1 MTTEIDRARNRGSVF
16 VDGVNVWSG
25 TAEHVYEGSG
35 CGDGSDD
42 TIDGCDNCES
52 DCADGNCDSYE
63 GASLGSLKFRIP
75 LGAPAKGCVS
85 GFVWFSTDAPVVIS
99 KSLFQLLSHPSAAI
113 AESTSAGARR
123 IVCSDLRGRDLR
135 IENIANGVRITIY
148 ETALQKLE
156 HTWEITNVDGDNKR
170 IRLRKISRLGNVM
183 SDETYV
189 YCDGNWIRQ
198 DNISGLADELY
209 VENDFAEYG
218 DGCKR
223 EFRTTYDGDGMW
235 VKYVSTELSRIGECD
250 NAVLRETYREESTG
264 LNWNWT
270 AADYWDD
277 PASARHGRLRL
288 ITGNGRAWEYYD
300 YDALGHKVLEV
311 RQRGKAQVPDVF
323 PYVEANALFEV
334 RTVED
339 AFVTVY
345 GYAPFEGDAGHADD
359 AAKAREETRY
369 VVRSG
374 MATVIG
380 RKWRRYTRLCR
391 NGYEAIKEETWKAS
405 SHDSALDATSNS
417 YSYEIVYAQAGEG
430 TPLLMRGAVAESLD
444 ENGVLTQNAYSLA
457 GNVLRTETRKFCKG
471 NVYPVYA
478 VTEQDA
484 TYGNILRRAEY
495 MTATGAL
502 IGNEVSTFDEK
513 NRLRSTVYF
522 DGTFITNA
530 YSCCRLLWRQDRE
543 GRKTLRSAK
552 TGTDHLYNAEEDV
565 WIADVSTNGGYRVTQ
580 HFFDALGRET
590 STVVCVGTV
599 PGEAVES
606 DFIKHRDTKTQSES
620 VSEPL
625 SLCVKTEYPYGGSDY
640 SIRTDERGKVTISQ
654 TDILG
659 DAIES
664 IETIFTN
671 DIEVI
676 TTKNRTYL
684 GGGSSMR
691 REWPVGRAALCPP
704 QEYAWTEER
713 RFSDH
718 AQDGKRIDYVVTES
732 SDCGVVTNSVSTY
745 DLLGRL
751 VTRETALG
759 TVTCHYNGISYRMTG
774 QTFVAGNITR
784 ESVFFYDDCGN
795 QVGVLQD
802 GITTRADTSYETDIS
817 NITWR
822 VTTERTFGATTNSC
836 TITRERLTGLSNAC
850 RRHTIKK
857 VGRVVPNAPQTT
869 TESIVSFD
877 PETNIETGTI
887 ISSVSPTV
895 VKHSRYGIVF
905 ASETSGSVISN
916 SYDALGRIAS
926 TFRKI
931 GQGESLPYQSLTMPQ
946 TAIFSRLTHILT
958 LPTSL
963 RNLTLTICSAIA
975 PRQPMRLE
983 IKPFAHLMHLETS
996 FLNGAQP
1003 IPSATP
1009 TTPKTAAHHL
1019 RQHAMV

>member
-1 MTTEIDRARNRGSVF
+1 M
-16 VDGVNVWSG
+16 
-25 TAEHVYEGSG
+25 
-35 CGDGSDD
+35 
-42 TIDGCDNCES
+42 
-52 DCADGNCDSYE
+52 
-63 GASLGSLKFRIP
+63 
-75 LGAPAKGCVS
+75 
-85 GFVWFSTDAPVVIS
+85 
-99 KSLFQLLSHPSAAI
+99 
-113 AESTSAGARR
+113 
-123 IVCSDLRGRDLR
+123 R

-189 YCDGNWIRQ
+189 YYAGNWMRQ
-198 DNISGLADELY
+198 DNISGLATELY

-235 VKYVSTELSRIGECD
+235 VKYVSTEHSRIGECD

-300 YDALGHKVLEV
+300 YDALGHRVLEV

-323 PYVEANALFEV
+323 PYVETNALFEV
-334 RTVED
+334 QTVED

-380 RKWRRYTRLCR
+380 RKWRRYTRLYR

-405 SHDSALDATSNS
+405 SHDSARDATSNS

-457 GNVLRTETRKFCKG
+457 GNVLRTETRKFCNG

-478 VTEQDA
+478 VAEQDA

-495 MTATGAL
+495 LTATGAL

-565 WIADVSTNGGYRVTQ
+565 WLADISTNGQYRVTQ

-590 STVVCVGTV
+590 NTVVCIGTV

-606 DFIKHRDTKTQSES
+606 DFNRVEHVEH
-620 VSEPL
+620 V
-625 SLCVKTEYPYGGSDY
+625 
-640 SIRTDERGKVTISQ
+640 ER
-654 TDILG
+654 
-659 DAIES
+659 
-664 IETIFTN
+664 
-671 DIEVI
+671 
-676 TTKNRTYL
+676 
-684 GGGSSMR
+684 
-691 REWPVGRAALCPP
+691 
-704 QEYAWTEER
+704 
-713 RFSDH
+713 
-718 AQDGKRIDYVVTES
+718 
-732 SDCGVVTNSVSTY
+732 
-745 DLLGRL
+745 
-751 VTRETALG
+751 
-759 TVTCHYNGISYRMTG
+759 
-774 QTFVAGNITR
+774 
-784 ESVFFYDDCGN
+784 
-795 QVGVLQD
+795 
-802 GITTRADTSYETDIS
+802 
-817 NITWR
+817 
-822 VTTERTFGATTNSC
+822 
-836 TITRERLTGLSNAC
+836 
-850 RRHTIKK
+850 
-857 VGRVVPNAPQTT
+857 
-869 TESIVSFD
+869 
-877 PETNIETGTI
+877 
-887 ISSVSPTV
+887 
-895 VKHSRYGIVF
+895 
-905 ASETSGSVISN
+905 
-916 SYDALGRIAS
+916 
-926 TFRKI
+926 
-931 GQGESLPYQSLTMPQ
+931 
-946 TAIFSRLTHILT
+946 
-958 LPTSL
+958 
-963 RNLTLTICSAIA
+963 
-975 PRQPMRLE
+975 
-983 IKPFAHLMHLETS
+983 
-996 FLNGAQP
+996 
-1003 IPSATP
+1003 
-1009 TTPKTAAHHL
+1009 
-1019 RQHAMV
+1019 